1 MRELEIAESIARDL
15 AVESRARLDAR
26 IDEIAKERDMSV
38 VERARFRARAIDAV
52 DRGEL
57 VL

>member
-1 MRELEIAESIARDL
+1 MKELEIAEGIAKAL
-15 AVESRARLDAR
+15 LVSKKARLDAR
-26 IDEIAKERDMSV
+26 IDEIARERDMSV
-38 VERARFRARAIDAV
+38 VERARFRARAIDAI

>member
-1 MRELEIAESIARDL
+1 MRELEIAERIARDL
-15 AVESRARLDAR
+15 AVERRARLDAR
-26 IDEIAKERDMSV
+26 IDEIARERDMSV

>member
-15 AVESRARLDAR
+15 AVERRACLDAR
-26 IDEIAKERDMSV
+26 IDEIARERDMSIE
-38 VERARFRARAIDAV
+38 ERARFRARAIDAI

-57 VL
+57 EI

>member
-26 IDEIAKERDMSV
+26 IDEIARERDMSV